1 MAHVIA
7 VAMQKGGVGKSTTSQ
22 ALASCLTNMK
32 KKVLLIDFDKQA
44 DCTYGSGIDTP
55 EKTITDV
62 LGEEC
67 AVTDA
72 IIHCPWYD
80 ILAADEYL
88 ANVENNEKVEPT
100 LLKKVIS
107 PVVDLYDFIVIDT
120 PPALGNLSINAMVA
134 ADYIIVPSE
143 VRPYSLKGLTALNQ
157 TIQDVKKKHNP
168 NLKVLGILLVKY
180 HDRTILNRDMKDM
193 TEEYAAEMQTTV
205 FQTKIREGIA
215 VGEAQT
221 VREPLIVYDKN
232 SKPSQ
237 DYIMFAKE
245 VNTRIRKMGEK

>member
-7 VAMQKGGVGKSTTSQ
+7 ITMQKGGVGKSTTSQ

-32 KKVLLIDFDKQA
+32 KKVLLIDFDKQS
-44 DCTYGSGIDTP
+44 DCTYASGIDNP

-62 LGEEC
+62 LGEDCTAEK
-67 AVTDA
+67 A
-72 IIHCPWYD
+72 IIHCNWYD
-80 ILAADEYL
+80 LIAADEYL
-88 ANVENNEKVEPT
+88 ANVENDNEVEPT
-100 LLKKVIS
+100 LLKTVIE
-107 PVVDLYDFIVIDT
+107 PILDRYDYVVIDT
-120 PPALGNLSINAMVA
+120 PPALGNLSVNAMVA

-143 VRPYSLKGLTALNQ
+143 VRPYSLKGLSALKQ
-157 TIQDVKKKHNP
+157 TIQTVQKHHNP
-168 NLKVLGILLVKY
+168 DLKVLGILLVKY

-205 FQTKIREGIA
+205 FDAKIREGIA

-221 VREPLIVYDKN
+221 VRVPLIEYDKN

-245 VNTRIRKMGEK
+245 VAKKIRKIGDK